1 MMLYRPGPADYRP
14 PRPEPLEQRPGLLE
28 LLRRL
33 RRNPLEC
40 WSAEF
45 FYQPIVQIKLP
56 LMSAFVVNE
65 PEAIRRVLMDNAD
78 NYRKD
83 PIQRRILSSG
93 LADGLLSVEGERW
106 QTQRRMLAPLFA
118 KRTVNSF
125 AAAMLN
131 AAEQL
136 ADEWT
141 RLGNGAVLDIAAE
154 TTLITLNVLAAT
166 IFSDG
171 IGGDLNEF
179 RSAMN
184 AYFGVIGRIGALD
197 LLGLPPAIPRPG
209 RARLRR
215 TMGYFESIIDEII
228 EKRRRRMPAVGSE
241 QPSDLLSLLLRA
253 LDPSTGELMSLDE
266 VRSNILTFLSA
277 GHETTANTLTWSIF
291 LLSQSPEWSAHVQE
305 EAERELDGPVNGLAE
320 RLIATRAVVE
330 EALRLYPPIAAIS
343 RTAHR
348 ADTLGD
354 LYVKSGSLVVIA
366 PYVLHRHWRLWE
378 RPDVFDPAR
387 FLPEARSAIP
397 RFAYLPFG
405 VGPRTCIGASF
416 ALQEA
421 TIVLAVLIR
430 RFDLK
435 LMPNARVWPVQKITL
450 RPATGLPMRVASRA
464 AKQARLSSPRYV
476 G

>member
-1 MMLYRPGPADYRP
+1 MA
-14 PRPEPLEQRPGLLE
+14 QRPGLLE
-28 LLRRL
+28 LLTRL

-45 FYQPIVQIKLP
+45 FDQPIIHIKLP
-56 LMSAFVVNE
+56 LMNAFVVND
-65 PEAIRRVLMDNAD
+65 PGAIRRVLMDNAD
-78 NYRKD
+78 NYCKD

-118 KRTVNSF
+118 KRTVDSF
-125 AAAMLN
+125 APAMLD
-131 AAEQL
+131 AAERL

-141 RLGNGAVLDIAAE
+141 RLGNGAILDIAAE
-154 TTLITLNVLAAT
+154 MTLITLNVLAVT

-197 LLGLPPAIPRPG
+197 LLGLPPTIPRPG
-209 RARLRR
+209 GARLRR

-228 EKRRRRMPAVGSE
+228 EKRRRRMSASGSE

-253 LDPSTGELMSLDE
+253 LDPSTGQSMSLAE

-277 GHETTANTLTWSIF
+277 GHETTANALVWSIF
-291 LLSQSPEWSAHVQE
+291 LLSQSPEWRARVQE
-305 EAERELDGPVNGLAE
+305 EAERALDAPADCLAE
-320 RLIATRAVVE
+320 PLIATRAVVE
-330 EALRLYPPIAAIS
+330 EALRLYPPIAALS
-343 RTAHR
+343 RTARR

-354 LYVKSGSLVVIA
+354 FYVKPGSLVVIA
-366 PYVLHRHWRLWE
+366 PYVLHRHRRLWDQ
-378 RPDVFDPAR
+378 PDVFDPAR
-387 FLPEARSAIP
+387 FLSAARSAIP

-405 VGPRTCIGASF
+405 VGPRTCIGSSF

-421 TIVLAVLIR
+421 TIVLAVLMR

-435 LMPNARVWPVQKITL
+435 LMPDARVWPMQKITL
-450 RPATGLPMRVASRA
+450 RPATGVPMRVASRRA
-464 AKQARLSSPRYV
+464 
-476 G
+476 

>member
-1 MMLYRPGPADYRP
+1 
-14 PRPEPLEQRPGLLE
+14 
-28 LLRRL
+28 
-33 RRNPLEC
+33 
-40 WSAEF
+40 
-45 FYQPIVQIKLP
+45 
-56 LMSAFVVNE
+56 
-65 PEAIRRVLMDNAD
+65 
-78 NYRKD
+78 
-83 PIQRRILSSG
+83 
-93 LADGLLSVEGERW
+93 
-106 QTQRRMLAPLFA
+106 
-118 KRTVNSF
+118 
-125 AAAMLN
+125 
-131 AAEQL
+131 
-136 ADEWT
+136 
-141 RLGNGAVLDIAAE
+141 
-154 TTLITLNVLAAT
+154 
-166 IFSDG
+166 
-171 IGGDLNEF
+171 
-179 RSAMN
+179 
-184 AYFGVIGRIGALD
+184 
-197 LLGLPPAIPRPG
+197 
-209 RARLRR
+209 
-215 TMGYFESIIDEII
+215 MGYFESIIDEII
-228 EKRRRRMPAVGSE
+228 EKRRRRMSVGSE

-253 LDPSTGELMSLDE
+253 LDPSIGELMSLDE

-277 GHETTANTLTWSIF
+277 GHETTANTLAWSIF

-430 RFDLK
+430 RFDLQ

-464 AKQARLSSPRYV
+464 AKQARLSSPRCGMNSKGSPAGGEPLRRRIFCARRLDYACTKMLDSSFALDRIGGFSRKLQYARVLISYQQIEENPGPVRKAERVMVLRLALKVYFAELCHTERHGIRPEPFPAISDIFLESELRSRKKAHGNVHLCRV
-476 G
+476 GKTACAGSPKISRYKSFAQLGGARRHSVQTIVAHASSYCWTQLPS